1 MPFRLVLP
9 PTDRTPATL
18 PAVEAGDPLE
28 FHRRLPGYAPTQLL
42 RVPELA
48 TTLGVADV
56 LVKNEADR
64 FGLPAFKMLGA
75 SWATSRAIQREWTGG
90 DVPMDLTAQRD
101 ALRGSGRRLA
111 AATDGNHGRGVA
123 RMAALL
129 GLRCSIFV
137 PGGTARSRIEDIE
150 GEGADVTVVDGS
162 YDDAI
167 LRSAQEAG
175 PDTLIISDTSWPGY
189 TRTPTDV
196 INGYST
202 IFRETDATLDRHS
215 VRGPSHAFFQS
226 GVGSFA
232 AAGLLHYRTTSAYRP
247 FGVIVEPTRANCLM
261 RSAEAGSMA
270 EAPGPHTSTMAGLN
284 CGLPSLLAW
293 PVVYGWA
300 DGYLSVDDELADEAM
315 RLLAGVGLV
324 AGESG
329 AASLAALLAIAD
341 SEADRARLGIDEDSV
356 LLLVNTE
363 GATDPVNYT
372 AQVGEPPETTAAES
386 EARRAR
392 TGTLVLQ

>member
-9 PTDRTPATL
+9 PTDRSPATL
-18 PAVEAGDPLE
+18 PAVEDGDPLE

-48 TTLGVADV
+48 KRLGVADV
-56 LVKNEADR
+56 LVKDEASR
-64 FGLPAFKMLGA
+64 LGLPAFKMLGA
-75 SWATSRAIQREWTGG
+75 SWATSRAIRREWTGEEVPL
-90 DVPMDLTAQRD
+90 DVTAQRD
-101 ALRGSGRRLA
+101 ALQGSGRRLA

-137 PGGTARSRIEDIE
+137 PAGTARSRIEDIE
-150 GEGADVTVVDGS
+150 GEGAQVTVVDGS

-167 LRSAQEAG
+167 LRSAEEVG
-175 PDTLIISDTSWPGY
+175 PDTLVVSDTSWPGY

-202 IFRETDATLDRHS
+202 IFREIDETLDRHGMA
-215 VRGPSHAFFQS
+215 GPSHAFFQS

-232 AAGLLHYRTTSAYRP
+232 AAGLGHYRTTSVHRP

-261 RSAEAGSMA
+261 RSAEAGQMS
-270 EAPGPHTSTMAGLN
+270 EAPGPHQSTMAGLN
-284 CGLPSLLAW
+284 CGLPSMLAW

-300 DGYLSVDDELADEAM
+300 DGYLSVDDELANEAM

-341 SEADRARLGIDEDSV
+341 SEADRARLDLDRDSV

-363 GATDPVNYT
+363 GATDPVNYA
-372 AQVGEPPETTAAES
+372 AQVGETPATTAGER

-392 TGTLVLQ
+392 TGTLVLA